1 TAIISEQHYWCPSS
15 VVDVRLRPD
24 SPVVLSVNYLQP
36 FKLIKQFT
44 WTELNTYWAK
54 IKRSELNFSA
64 ALQFPDFPNFE
75 RLNPSL
81 RHWTISPK
89 DPVDIALD
97 IADYSTGVADVDFD
111 DEDAKNACLEFRKN
125 NRFIY
130 LFDNLWKGSINIKQ
144 YTGIEDEQSFL
155 KITMT
160 EINQVDSLASAIA
173 KVYVDHEKESDEM
186 LKNNLKLFKEEHTRR

>member
-89 DPVDIALD
+89 DP
-97 IADYSTGVADVDFD
+97 GMW
-111 DEDAKNACLEFRKN
+111 
-125 NRFIY
+125 Y
-130 LFDNLWKGSINIKQ
+130 LLSVHERLLPNESHQHDNWCDNLWKGSINIKQ